1 MATPHVAGVAALIWS
16 ANPSWTNYQI
26 REALDA
32 TAQDLGAPGY
42 DTSFGWG
49 LVQAKAA
56 LDELQN
62 NP

>member
-1 MATPHVAGVAALIWS
+1 MAMTPLAMRGPRNLLR
-16 ANPSWTNYQI
+16 QI
-26 REALDA
+26 REAMEV

-56 LDELQN
+56 LEELQGQ
-62 NP
+62 